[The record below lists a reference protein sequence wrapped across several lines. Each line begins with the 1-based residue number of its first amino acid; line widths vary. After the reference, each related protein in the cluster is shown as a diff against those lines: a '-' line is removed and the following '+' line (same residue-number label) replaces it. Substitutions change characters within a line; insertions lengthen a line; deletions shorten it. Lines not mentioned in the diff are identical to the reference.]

1 MLLIEPRFSAFLFF
15 FFSLPF
21 RSFHSLPICNPRYKY
36 DRRSPRP
43 RRCNAPE
50 TVSRVYPFANTLP
63 SRPFF
68 FLFTLFAPSRSL
80 RVCRHFFAF
89 DPSSLLPLYS
99 SSFRFLFFF
108 HLSPRHF
115 FALHFSS
122 LFQPCSSFSAI
133 AFNIRKGRMR
143 QILQRSL
150 NRLHDCDILHDF
162 IFLSRCKK

>member
-15 FFSLPF
+15 FSFSFPLFPL
-21 RSFHSLPICNPRYKY
+21 SSNLQPPIQIWCVAHGLVDVMHRGP
-36 DRRSPRP
+36 
-43 RRCNAPE
+43 
-50 TVSRVYPFANTLP
+50 VFRVYPFANTLP

-99 SSFRFLFFF
+99 RSFRFLFFF

-150 NRLHDCDILHDF
+150 NRLHDCDILHDL

>member
-1 MLLIEPRFSAFLFF
+1 MM
-15 FFSLPF
+15 
-21 RSFHSLPICNPRYKY
+21 
-36 DRRSPRP
+36 RSPRP
-43 RRCNAPE
+43 RRCNAPG
-50 TVSRVYPFANTLP
+50 TVFRVYPFANTLP

-99 SSFRFLFFF
+99 PSFRFLFFF

-162 IFLSRCKK
+162 IFVSRCKK